1 MGHIR
6 ESWSEAQVLAL
17 PDGEHN
23 FFDRKSGKMWLDRGK
38 LNATLAKALSA
49 FANSGGGH
57 LILGQQDDGALDG
70 VPEQEGRTPVREWLE
85 QKIPTLVA
93 YPLESFRVHLVTLGT
108 PSQVPNGKSLIVID
122 VGDSRLAP
130 HQAAIPS
137 DAPHYYYR
145 QGGKSVLAPHHYLE
159 ALRNRLTFA
168 VVEPRLK
175 NIKVVNSL
183 ADEGGKYIVETI
195 LIFEVK
201 NVSRVAC
208 YKWTISLSLKCS
220 DEEENILRQCVV
232 DKESFPRLGSGRM
245 EIPGDPTILPTQSR
259 DKHFL
264 LGLRL
269 DSTQSIPDQVARFL
283 SWEANYS
290 AISEAYL
297 GTERQTKL
305 SDVVE
310 LDALTAAVNQSL
322 ADYKQT

>member
-1 MGHIR
+1 MGYVR

-23 FFDRKSGKMWLDRGK
+23 FFERKSGSLWADRGN
-38 LNATLAKALSA
+38 LNAKLAKALSA

-57 LILGQQDDGALDG
+57 LILGQQDDGVFDG
-70 VPEQEGRTPVREWLE
+70 VPEREGRTPVREWLE

-93 YPLESFRVHLVTLGT
+93 YPLESFRVHLVNLDT
-108 PSQVPNGKSLIVID
+108 PTQVPSGKSLIVID
-122 VGDSRLAP
+122 IGDSRLAP

-137 DAPHYYYR
+137 DAPQYYYR
-145 QGGKSVLAPHHYLE
+145 QGGKSVAAPHHYLE

-175 NIKVVNSL
+175 NIQIVNSL
-183 ADEGGKYIVETI
+183 ADEGEKHIVETI

-201 NVSRVAC
+201 NVSRIAC
-208 YKWTISLSLKCS
+208 YKWTISLSLRS
-220 DEEENILRQCVV
+220 EDEEEDVLRQCVV
-232 DKESFPRLGSGRM
+232 DKESFPRLGSGRL
-245 EIPGDPTILPTQSR
+245 EIPGDPTILPTQTR

-264 LGLRL
+264 LGIRI
-269 DSTQSIPDQVARFL
+269 DSTQSVRDQVARFL

-290 AISEAYL
+290 AISETYL

-305 SDVVE
+305 SDVVD
-310 LDALTAAVNQSL
+310 LDTLTAAVNRSIGNL
-322 ADYKQT
+322 